1 MKVIG
6 PKIWS
11 NIPSDAKIL
20 PFRKTFSKHMKHIY
34 IQELPS
40 EKRTR
45 EIKLK
50 EPELDLKQ
58 IFESDDENTSFYGFD
73 IVN

>member
-1 MKVIG
+1 
-6 PKIWS
+6 
-11 NIPSDAKIL
+11 
-20 PFRKTFSKHMKHIY
+20 MKHIY

>member
-11 NIPSDAKIL
+11 NISSDAKNL
-20 PFRKTFSKHMKHIY
+20 PFRKTFSKHMKRIY
-34 IQELPS
+34 VQELPS

-45 EIKLK
+45 EIKPK
-50 EPELDLKQ
+50 VPELDLKQ
-58 IFESDDENTSFYGFD
+58 IFESDDENTSFHGFD
-73 IVN
+73 IVK